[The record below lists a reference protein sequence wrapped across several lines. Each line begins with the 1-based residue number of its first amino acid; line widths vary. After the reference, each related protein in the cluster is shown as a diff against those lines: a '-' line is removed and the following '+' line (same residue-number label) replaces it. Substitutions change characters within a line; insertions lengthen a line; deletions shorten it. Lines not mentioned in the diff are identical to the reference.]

1 VFEEG
6 QIVWLNFPFCDRPE
20 EKNRPAYVWEDLGD
34 ELLVSM
40 ITSRVRGGAWEVP
53 ISPDARNNLSKPSA
67 IRIDNTIAIPKDKL
81 TSDVPGEGGQ
91 ANPFVFAFAREK
103 MKEWLA
109 EKRNE
114 GFSQ

>member
-1 VFEEG
+1 
-6 QIVWLNFPFCDRPE
+6 
-20 EKNRPAYVWEDLGD
+20 
-34 ELLVSM
+34 M
-40 ITSRVRGGAWEVP
+40 
-53 ISPDARNNLSKPSA
+53 
-67 IRIDNTIAIPKDKL
+67 IAIPKDKL

-91 ANPFVFAFAREK
+91 ANPFVLAFAREK